1 MRVITTSEAL
11 EIVLGTAV
19 VNAWLDYKEAI
30 GANDEEGNT
39 YIP

>member
-1 MRVITTSEAL
+1 MRVITTPEAL

-19 VNAWLDYKEAI
+19 VNALLAYKEAVR
-30 GANDEEGNT
+30 ANDEEGKT